1 MGIRNRST
9 TSKPITMSRFALM
22 LLLVA
27 VLATCYAQEKTDAAA
42 EKAPNTEAGEL
53 EGRGFLGGYGLGY
66 GYGFR
71 RPFYGYGRGYG
82 GYGLYGYGRQRATQH
97 RRRLTRPPT

>member
-1 MGIRNRST
+1 
-9 TSKPITMSRFALM
+9 M

-71 RPFYGYGRGYG
+71 RPFFGYG
-82 GYGLYGYGRQRATQH
+82 GYGLGYGG
-97 RRRLTRPPT
+97 LGYGLGYGGLGYGGFGFYG

>member
-1 MGIRNRST
+1 
-9 TSKPITMSRFALM
+9 M

-66 GYGFR
+66 G
-71 RPFYGYGRGYG
+71 
-82 GYGLYGYGRQRATQH
+82 GYGLGLERMLTWLCDRYHIRDVCLYPRFTGRCK
-97 RRRLTRPPT
+97 P